1 MKPVKAIEK
10 TMSGQFQ
17 LDLHTDYQQRLYG
30 VISKIEPEKIF
41 LDAADILRWHTGIES
56 ESEIAREGRASKESE
71 SIKKKDEERDEII
84 TALFQ
89 EIRQAD
95 KSPIPTRRESG
106 HVLRLIVDTYK
117 GLQGERWAGKTAH
130 INGLLNDLGKPEA
143 TVAVSAVGVTQL
155 VQMLRTANDEFNTL
169 RESRSTKA
177 AGVNL
182 PSSASVR
189 RANDQMTTDIFFH
202 IQMAYSMAATDP
214 ERKVVGD
221 LIDQINQRI
230 REAKATFN
238 QSEAQRRRRERR
250 KKGNDPDIRLP
261 EDETPKPPQGD
272 KKQPDAK
279 KPDEGK
285 TPPGPKQP
293 ETPKQ
298 PDPKPQKPDDD
309 GAPDIHLPED

>member
-1 MKPVKAIEK
+1 M
-10 TMSGQFQ
+10 
-17 LDLHTDYQQRLYG
+17 
-30 VISKIEPEKIF
+30 
-41 LDAADILRWHTGIES
+41 
-56 ESEIAREGRASKESE
+56 
-71 SIKKKDEERDEII
+71 
-84 TALFQ
+84 
-89 EIRQAD
+89 
-95 KSPIPTRRESG
+95 
-106 HVLRLIVDTYK
+106 LRLIVDTYK

-130 INGLLNDLGKPEA
+130 INGLLNDLGKPEVTA
-143 TVAVSAVGVTQL
+143 AVSAVGVTQL

-261 EDETPKPPQGD
+261 EDETPKPPQSD